1 MTGPSP
7 RQQQHDLEDART
19 EVIQLMDYIATE
31 RERVQHP
38 HSRHA
43 YTAAWRAA
51 GEIVATIEAQQI
63 ALGPMIIN

>member
-1 MTGPSP
+1 MTPSP

-19 EVIQLMDYIATE
+19 EVLVLMNHLAQE
-31 RERVQHP
+31 REKVQHP

-63 ALGPMIIN
+63 ALGPMVIG